1 MNSLLLANAFAAGTL
16 AALNPCALAMLP
28 SLVSFY
34 LGVNSQDYG
43 DVAVGRRVGQALGI
57 AGITTA
63 GFLTVFI
70 IGGTL
75 LGLGLNALMD
85 WAPYLMIP
93 VALSLILLG
102 IFLLT
107 GRSIS
112 LSLPGAPALMA
123 GRGGEAGLFAMYLYG
138 VGYALSSL
146 ACTLPVF
153 VFVVSGAAAAGGGP
167 IATLAIFAVFALG
180 MGAVLLAVAL
190 GAVLFQGAV
199 SRWLRRFVPYIRKLS
214 AVLLVAAG
222 IYLLG
227 YMLYFYFGVG
237 RAMPPMG

>member
-1 MNSLLLANAFAAGTL
+1 MNALLLTNAFAAGTL

-34 LGVNSQDYG
+34 LGANRQEYG

-57 AGITTA
+57 AGIATA

-112 LSLPGAPALMA
+112 LSLPGAPALMP
-123 GRGGEAGLFAMYLYG
+123 GRGEAGLFAMYLYG
-138 VGYALSSL
+138 VGYALASL

-167 IATLAIFAVFALG
+167 VATLAIFAVFALG

-199 SRWLRRFVPYIRKLS
+199 SRWLRRFIPYIRKVS
-214 AVLLVAAG
+214 AMLLVAAG